1 MVLRLASDCA
11 VADREPGV
19 VKLFRRQLQTP
30 PRPSRGAARCC
41 GRNSRA
47 RLVSGVVDDEAL
59 GMLVVQGGA
68 SLRAAGIGQ
77 A

>member
-1 MVLRLASDCA
+1 MRLV
-11 VADREPGV
+11 VA
-19 VKLFRRQLQTP
+19 
-30 PRPSRGAARCC
+30 

-68 SLRAAGIGQ
+68 RAAGIGQ
-77 A
+77 AQRQNPTLSVAHAGSYEDGDYKVQRMRIEQW